1 MAWVVTAIVGTA
13 VVGAAAGVYSANKAA
28 SAQKSASKTA
38 SNTELEM
45 FYKGR
50 EDTAPWREA
59 GENALNTLVKKVKAG
74 PGEYTESP
82 GYEFRTAEGEKA
94 IERSA
99 AAKGGLFSGR
109 TGKELTRFGQ
119 DYATADYQNFLD
131 NYYKSLTPYQSLAGV
146 GQTTASQN
154 AANGNAVAANI
165 AGNTINAGNA
175 AASGYINQ
183 ANAVTGAAN
192 SGVNNYLLWKYL
204 A

>member
-1 MAWVVTAIVGTA
+1 
-13 VVGAAAGVYSANKAA
+13 
-28 SAQKSASKTA
+28 
-38 SNTELEM
+38 M

-50 EDTAPWREA
+50 EDTAPWRKA
-59 GENALNTLVKKVKAG
+59 GENALTKLVSKVNAG
-74 PGEYTESP
+74 PGKYTASP
-82 GYEFRTAEGEKA
+82 GYEFRVAEGEKA

-146 GQTTASQN
+146 GQTTASQD

-183 ANAVTGAAN
+183 ANAVSGAAN
-192 SGVNNYLLWKYL
+192 SGMNNFLMWKYL